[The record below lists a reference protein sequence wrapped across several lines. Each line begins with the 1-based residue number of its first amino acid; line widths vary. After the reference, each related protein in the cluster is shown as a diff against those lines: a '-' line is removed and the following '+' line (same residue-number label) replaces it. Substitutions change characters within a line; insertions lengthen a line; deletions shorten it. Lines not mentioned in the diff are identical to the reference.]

1 MTFND
6 TISFCDELNLYFQI
20 PGMKFDLPTKKEWLA
35 AKPLEYEGIVLEK
48 NEDLQKVAWCY
59 QNSNNSIHPVGQKQ
73 SNINGLYDLLGNVWE
88 WTKKDYEAEGKK
100 MIVGGSYYNLA
111 SSMNDLNWICV
122 KLTYSSCS
130 IGFRVVLRPIK
141 Y

>member
-1 MTFND
+1 M
-6 TISFCDELNLYFQI
+6 
-20 PGMKFDLPTKKEWLA
+20 PTKKEWLA

-88 WTKKDYEAEGKK
+88 WTKKDYEAE
-100 MIVGGSYYNLA
+100 
-111 SSMNDLNWICV
+111 
-122 KLTYSSCS
+122 
-130 IGFRVVLRPIK
+130 
-141 Y
+141 